1 MMMIGPQ
8 GGIEAAAAAAATK
21 SIENDVA
28 WQRSWVISDLPFFNQ
43 ATNYLSILKPNPT
56 TI

>member
-1 MMMIGPQ
+1 MMIGPQ
-8 GGIEAAAAAAATK
+8 GGIEAAAAAATK

-43 ATNYLSILKPNPT
+43 ATNYLSIPNLT

>member
-1 MMMIGPQ
+1 MMIGPQ
-8 GGIEAAAAAAATK
+8 GGIEAAAAAATK

-43 ATNYLSILKPNPT
+43 ATNYLSILKLNPT

>member
-1 MMMIGPQ
+1 MMIGPQ
-8 GGIEAAAAAAATK
+8 GGIEAAAATTK